1 MANIGGAGGRGG
13 FRSLTRDSD
22 VLNQTIPPGTVH
34 RIIEFGKIYKWQLAL
49 FLVWVILDAVV
60 GVVNPLLYREIIDN
74 GILKSNEH
82 LIIIVAIWIAIIA
95 LADGVFTFL
104 ERGIAVRIGQEM
116 LYEMRTRVFTH
127 IQKMSLAFFTRTRTG
142 ALVSRLNIDVGG
154 IQSAFTDILSTIVS
168 NFITSL
174 LILIAMFILSWKL
187 TLIALILIPIFLIPA
202 RIVAKRIQALTR
214 ESYNLASEMNDLMV
228 ERFNVAGA
236 QLAKIFGRSA
246 DEENAF
252 RTRAERVRDIG
263 VRLANYTRFFFV
275 GLGFIASVAVAVA
288 YGWGGVLSINGLLDV
303 GTVVAFAAY
312 LARLYGPLTAL
323 SNVQVDIVTTLVS
336 FDRVFEILDL
346 KPMVVD
352 KPDAKILSRTASSQP
367 GAPASGTLDKGG
379 AQIEFDHVSFSY
391 PRPSE
396 ISLASLESVAVLSSA
411 PEQEVLHDVSF
422 IARPGE
428 LVALVG
434 PSGAG
439 KTTITQLVPRL
450 YDVKEGAIKIN
461 GVDIREAT
469 QDSLHDMIGVVTQ
482 EAHMFH
488 DTIRANLT
496 YARPRATD
504 AEITAALRDAQILPL
519 VESLPQGV
527 DTVIGERGYR
537 LSGGEKQRIAIARVL
552 LKAPPIVIL
561 DEATAHLDSESERLI
576 QRAFTKALAGRT
588 SLVIAHRLSTIQN
601 AAQIL
606 VLEKGRI
613 VEHGRH
619 EELLAAGGLYA
630 TLYRTQFGGM
640 I

>member
-22 VLNQTIPPGTVH
+22 VLNQTIPPGTTK
-34 RIIEFGKIYKWQLAL
+34 RIIEFGKAYKWQLAL
-49 FLVWVILDAVV
+49 FLVWVILDAIV
-60 GVVNPLLYREIIDN
+60 GVINPLLYREIIDN

-82 LIIIVAIWIAIIA
+82 LIVVVAIWIAVIA
-95 LADGVFTFL
+95 LADGLFTYL

-168 NFITSL
+168 NFVTSL

-202 RIVAKRIQALTR
+202 RMIAKKIQILTR

-236 QLAKIFGRSA
+236 QLAKIFGRSE
-246 DEENAF
+246 DEEKAF
-252 RTRAERVRDIG
+252 STRAARVRDIG

-288 YGWGGVLSINGLLDV
+288 YGWGGVLSIHGLLDV

-323 SNVQVDIVTTLVS
+323 SNAQVDVMTALVS

-346 KPMVVD
+346 KPTVVD
-352 KPDAKILSRTASSQP
+352 KPEAKALPKTAPGDAA
-367 GAPASGTLDKGG
+367 KGG

-411 PEQEVLHDVSF
+411 PEQEVLHDISF

-428 LVALVG
+428 LTALVG

-450 YDVKEGAIKIN
+450 YDVQEGAIKIN
-461 GVDIREAT
+461 GMNLRVVT
-469 QDSLHDMIGVVTQ
+469 QDSIRDMIGVVTQ

-488 DTIRANLT
+488 DTIRANLV
-496 YARPRATD
+496 YAKPDATD
-504 AEITAALRDAQILPL
+504 AEIIAALRDAQILPL

-576 QRAFTKALAGRT
+576 QQAFTHALAGRT

-630 TLYRTQFGGM
+630 TLYKTQFGGGQK
-640 I
+640 

>member
-22 VLNQTIPPGTVH
+22 VLNQTIPPGTTK
-34 RIIEFGKIYKWQLAL
+34 RIIEFGKAYKWQLAL
-49 FLVWVILDAVV
+49 FLVWVILDAIV
-60 GVVNPLLYREIIDN
+60 GVINPLLYREIIDN

-82 LIIIVAIWIAIIA
+82 LIIVVAIWIAVIA
-95 LADGVFTFL
+95 LADGLFTFL

-168 NFITSL
+168 NFVTSL

-202 RIVAKRIQALTR
+202 RFIAKRIQALTR
-214 ESYNLASEMNDLMV
+214 ESYDLASQMNDLMV

-288 YGWGGVLSINGLLDV
+288 YGWGGVLSIHGLLDV

-323 SNVQVDIVTTLVS
+323 SNAQVDVVTAVVS

-346 KPMVVD
+346 KPSVVD
-352 KPDAKILSRTASSQP
+352 KPEAKPLPKTAP
-367 GAPASGTLDKGG
+367 GAAASKGG

-422 IARPGE
+422 IARLGE
-428 LVALVG
+428 LTALVG

-450 YDVKEGAIKIN
+450 YDVQEGAIKIN
-461 GVDIREAT
+461 GMDLRDAT
-469 QDSLHDMIGVVTQ
+469 QDSIRDMIGVVTQ

-488 DTIRANLT
+488 DTIRANLV
-496 YARPRATD
+496 YAKPDATD
-504 AEITAALRDAQILPL
+504 AEIIAALRDAQILPL
-519 VESLPQGV
+519 VESLSQGV

-576 QRAFTKALAGRT
+576 QQAFTKALAGRT

-630 TLYRTQFGGM
+630 TLYRTQFGGGQK
-640 I
+640 

>member
-22 VLNQTIPPGTVH
+22 VLNQTIPPGTTK
-34 RIIEFGKIYKWQLAL
+34 RIIEFGKAYKWQLAL
-49 FLVWVILDAVV
+49 FLVWVILDAIV
-60 GVVNPLLYREIIDN
+60 GVINPLLYREIIDN
-74 GILKSNEH
+74 GILKNNEH
-82 LIIIVAIWIAIIA
+82 LIIVVAIWIAIIA
-95 LADGVFTFL
+95 LADGVFTYL

-187 TLIALILIPIFLIPA
+187 TLIALILIPVFLIPA
-202 RIVAKRIQALTR
+202 RFIAKKIQALTR

-236 QLAKIFGRSA
+236 QLAKIFGRSE

-288 YGWGGVLSINGLLDV
+288 YGWGGVLSIHGLLDV

-323 SNVQVDIVTTLVS
+323 SNVQVDVVTTLVS

-346 KPMVVD
+346 QPTVVD
-352 KPDAKILSRTASSQP
+352 KADAKALP
-367 GAPASGTLDKGG
+367 KMGA

-396 ISLASLESVAVLSSA
+396 ISLASLESVAVLSSS
-411 PEQEVLHDVSF
+411 PEQEVLHDISF
-422 IARPGE
+422 VARPGE
-428 LVALVG
+428 LTALIG

-450 YDVKEGAIKIN
+450 YDVQEGAIRIN
-461 GVDIREAT
+461 GMDIRDAT
-469 QDSLHDMIGVVTQ
+469 QDSIRDMIGVVTQ

-488 DTIRANLT
+488 DTIRANLV
-496 YARPRATD
+496 YAKPGATD

-519 VESLPQGV
+519 VESLPEGV

-576 QRAFTKALAGRT
+576 QQAFMKALAGRT

-601 AAQIL
+601 ANQIL
-606 VLEKGRI
+606 VLQKGRI
-613 VEHGRH
+613 VERGRH
-619 EELLAAGGLYA
+619 DELLAKGGLYA
-630 TLYRTQFGGM
+630 TLYRTQFGGGKA
-640 I
+640 

>member
-22 VLNQTIPPGTVH
+22 VLNQTIPPGTTK
-34 RIIEFGKIYKWQLAL
+34 RIIEFGKAYKWQLAL
-49 FLVWVILDAVV
+49 FLVWVVLDATV
-60 GVVNPLLYREIIDN
+60 GVINPLLYREIIDN

-82 LIIIVAIWIAIIA
+82 LIIVVAIWIAVIA
-95 LADGVFTFL
+95 LADGLFTFL

-168 NFITSL
+168 NFVTSL

-202 RIVAKRIQALTR
+202 RMIAKRIQILTR
-214 ESYNLASEMNDLMV
+214 ESYDLASQMNDLMV

-236 QLAKIFGRSA
+236 QLAKIFGRSE

-252 RTRAERVRDIG
+252 RTRSARVRDIG
-263 VRLANYTRFFFV
+263 VKLANYTRFFFV

-288 YGWGGVLSINGLLDV
+288 YGWGGVLSIRGLLDV

-323 SNVQVDIVTTLVS
+323 SNAQVDVMTAVVS

-346 KPMVVD
+346 KPSVVD
-352 KPDAKILSRTASSQP
+352 KADAKALPKTAP
-367 GAPASGTLDKGG
+367 GAARAASEGG
-379 AQIEFDHVSFSY
+379 AQVEFDHVSFSY

-411 PEQEVLHDVSF
+411 PEQEVLHDVNF

-428 LVALVG
+428 LTALVG

-450 YDVKEGAIKIN
+450 YDVQEGAIKIN
-461 GVDIREAT
+461 GLDLRDAT
-469 QDSLHDMIGVVTQ
+469 QDSIRDMIGVVTQ

-488 DTIRANLT
+488 DTIRANLV
-496 YARPRATD
+496 YAKPDATD

-519 VESLPQGV
+519 VESLSQGI

-576 QRAFTKALAGRT
+576 QQAFTKALAGRT

-619 EELLAAGGLYA
+619 EELLANGGLYA
-630 TLYRTQFGGM
+630 TLYRTQFGGGQGGQK
-640 I
+640 

>member
-22 VLNQTIPPGTVH
+22 VLKQTIPPGTTK
-34 RIIEFGKIYKWQLAL
+34 RIIEFGKTYKWQLAL

-60 GVVNPLLYREIIDN
+60 GVINPLLYRDIIDN
-74 GILKSNEH
+74 GILKNNEH
-82 LIIIVAIWIAIIA
+82 LIIFVAIWIALIA
-95 LADGVFTFL
+95 LADGIFTFL

-202 RIVAKRIQALTR
+202 RFIAKRIQALTR

-252 RTRAERVRDIG
+252 RTRAARVKDIG
-263 VRLANYTRFFFV
+263 VKLANYTRFFFV

-288 YGWGGVLSINGLLDV
+288 YGWGGVLSIHGLLDV

-352 KPDAKILSRTASSQP
+352 KPDARALPKRP
-367 GAPASGTLDKGG
+367 

-411 PEQEVLHDVSF
+411 PEQEVLHDVNF

-428 LVALVG
+428 LTALVG

-450 YDVKEGAIKIN
+450 YDVQEGAIKIN

-469 QDSLHDMIGVVTQ
+469 QDSLHEMIGVVTQ

-488 DTIRANLT
+488 DTIRANLV
-496 YARPRATD
+496 YARPGATD

-519 VESLPQGV
+519 IESLPQGV

-576 QRAFTKALAGRT
+576 QQAFTHALAGRT

-619 EELLAAGGLYA
+619 KELLAAGGLYA
-630 TLYRTQFGGM
+630 TLYRTQFGGGDADG
-640 I
+640 